1 MLPDDFYMNQDYS
14 HFSTD
19 DFISDEYFL
28 QWVKFPDEES
38 NSFWKIWI
46 ANNPHKKEEIEQAVN
61 FVSSLHFE
69 DEIPGYAYI
78 EKRLNENIANLL
90 QIETVEVGA
99 QHPRSVR
106 KRNMLWMACAA
117 FTFVLAFIGWH
128 FWLQKPAMIN
138 IVTGAN
144 EIKRIV
150 LPDESVVT
158 LNANCK
164 VSYAPDMQNAEEREL
179 WLEGEAFF
187 EVKRI
192 EMYSKVARRFIVHI
206 GKLNVEVLGTSFNI
220 NKKDSVT
227 NVTLNTGQ
235 IRIGVKGA
243 PQTFFYMKPGDF
255 IQYSSQENLL
265 LKKNVK
271 PELYSVWKDKKI
283 VVKDMPLVEII
294 QLIEDTYGYTVT
306 IENDELNN
314 LKISGTLVMNDESSL
329 LKTLEAALSI
339 DIIKKDK
346 TLLFQL
352 KK

>member
-1 MLPDDFYMNQDYS
+1 MNQDYS
-14 HFSTD
+14 HFSID
-19 DFISDEYFL
+19 DFIADEYFL

-38 NSFWKIWI
+38 NSFWKSWI
-46 ANNPHKKEEIEQAVN
+46 AANPHKKEEITQAVN

-69 DEIPGYAYI
+69 DEIPDYAHI
-78 EKRLNENIANLL
+78 EKRLNENMANLL
-90 QIETVEVGA
+90 QNETPEVRA
-99 QHPRSVR
+99 QRPLRIR
-106 KRNMLWMACAA
+106 KYNMLWMACAA
-117 FTFVLAFIGWH
+117 SALVLAFIGWH
-128 FWLQKPAMIN
+128 FWPQNPAMIN

-144 EIKRIV
+144 EIKKIV
-150 LPDESVVT
+150 LPDRSIVT
-158 LNANCK
+158 LNANSN
-164 VSYAPDMQNAEEREL
+164 VTYAADMQKAEEREL

-187 EVKRI
+187 EVKHI
-192 EMYSKVARRFIVHI
+192 EIGNKLARRFVVHS

-220 NKKDSVT
+220 SKKELVT
-227 NVTLNTGQ
+227 NVTLNTGN

-255 IQYSSQENLL
+255 IQYSSKENLL

-283 VVKDMPLVEII
+283 VLKDMPLIEII

-306 IENDELNN
+306 IENNELNN
-314 LKISGTLVMNDESSL
+314 VKISGTLIMNDERSL
-329 LKTLEAALSI
+329 LKTLEAALGI

-346 TLLFQL
+346 NLLFQL